1 LRKSFAVA
9 VASVA
14 CSALVAAGCT
24 STSSGTGDK
33 STTPGGT
40 SDTASPP
47 ASSSSAA
54 PVASGNATIPVS
66 DLGSKV
72 AAAMKAATDF
82 HMVGDG
88 ADDQGK
94 PVAFDIHFATDKTAG
109 SVTEQGQKIEL
120 INLGGSS
127 LYFKLSG
134 ALWKQLEGAEAEAKF
149 AGKWVK
155 VPAKETAFKPLE
167 QAFDRQSFV
176 GELLPGST
184 ADLKWSGPATV
195 DGVAAT
201 KYVGSDGTQLF
212 IALTGPPVILKA
224 VDPSSVGGSI
234 TFSDY
239 GKPYSFSEPSPGQT
253 VDLSGLGH

>member
-1 LRKSFAVA
+1 MRKSFAVA

-33 STTPGGT
+33 STTPAGK
-40 SDTASPP
+40 
-47 ASSSSAA
+47 SSAA
-54 PVASGNATIPVS
+54 SAPAGSSSASGNATIPVS
-66 DLGSKV
+66 DLGNKV
-72 AAAMKAATDF
+72 SAAMKAATDF
-82 HMVGDG
+82 HMVGKG
-88 ADDQGK
+88 TDDQGK
-94 PVAFDIHFATDKTAG
+94 PVAFDIHFATHKTAG

-127 LYFKLSG
+127 LYFKLPG
-134 ALWKQLEGAEAEAKF
+134 ALWKQLEGADAESKF

-184 ADLKWSGPATV
+184 ADLKKSGTATV

-212 IALTGPPVILKA
+212 IAVSGAPVILKA
-224 VDPSSVGGSI
+224 VDPSSLGGSI

-239 GKPYSFSEPSPGQT
+239 GRPYSFSEPSAGQT
-253 VDLSGLGH
+253 VDLSGIGH

>member
-9 VASVA
+9 VA
-14 CSALVAAGCT
+14 CSALVAGCT
-24 STSSGTGDK
+24 STSSGTGGK
-33 STTPGGT
+33 SSTATPPT
-40 SDTASPP
+40 SSP
-47 ASSSSAA
+47 S
-54 PVASGNATIPVS
+54 ASGNATIPVS

-72 AAAMKAATDF
+72 TAAMKAATDF
-82 HMVGDG
+82 HMVGEG

-94 PVAFDIHFATDKTAG
+94 PVAFDIHFATHKTAG

-127 LYFKLSG
+127 LYFKLPG
-134 ALWKQLEGAEAEAKF
+134 ALWKQLEGADAEAKF

-184 ADLKWSGPATV
+184 SDLKKSGPATV

-224 VDPSSVGGSI
+224 VDPSSLGGSI
-234 TFSDY
+234 MFSGY

-253 VDLSGLGH
+253 VDLSGIGH

>member
-1 LRKSFAVA
+1 
-9 VASVA
+9 
-14 CSALVAAGCT
+14 
-24 STSSGTGDK
+24 
-33 STTPGGT
+33 
-40 SDTASPP
+40 
-47 ASSSSAA
+47 
-54 PVASGNATIPVS
+54 
-66 DLGSKV
+66 
-72 AAAMKAATDF
+72 MKAATDF
-82 HMVGDG
+82 HLVGEG

-94 PVAFDIHFATDKTAG
+94 PVAFDIHFATHKTAG

-120 INLGGSS
+120 ISLGGSS
-127 LYFKLSG
+127 LYFKLPG
-134 ALWKQLEGAEAEAKF
+134 ALWKQLEGADAEAKF

-155 VPAKETAFKPLE
+155 VPADEKAFKPLE

-184 ADLKWSGPATV
+184 SDLKMSGPATV

-224 VDPSSVGGSI
+224 VDPSSLGGAI

-239 GKPYSFSEPSPGQT
+239 DKPYSFSEPSPGQT
-253 VDLSGLGH
+253 VDLSGIGH